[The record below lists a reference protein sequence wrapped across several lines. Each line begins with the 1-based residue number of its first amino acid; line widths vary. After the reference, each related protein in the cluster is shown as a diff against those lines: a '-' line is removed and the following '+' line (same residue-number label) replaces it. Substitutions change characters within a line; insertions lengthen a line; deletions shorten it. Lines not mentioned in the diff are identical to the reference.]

1 MGHVSKNR
9 APSLVRKRLVH
20 QQAIES
26 IYLSWSVLSPS
37 VVFDS
42 FASPMPVRLL
52 YPWDFPGKDTGMGCH
67 FLLQGIFPTQGLNP
81 HLLHL
86 LPWKVDSLAFLLYI
100 RCCAR
105 VIWMDVIVFCT
116 RYLHLNRKDGIE
128 AIFLIWSKLWWE
140 KKSNCKFEKGQI
152 RSSYF

>member
-37 VVFDS
+37 IVFDS
-42 FASPMPVRLL
+42 FASQMPVRLL

-81 HLLHL
+81 HLLCL

-128 AIFLIWSKLWWE
+128 AIFLI
-140 KKSNCKFEKGQI
+140 
-152 RSSYF
+152 

>member
-37 VVFDS
+37 IVFDS
-42 FASPMPVRLL
+42 FASQMPVRLL

-67 FLLQGIFPTQGLNP
+67 FLLQGIFPTQGLNSC
-81 HLLHL
+81 LLC
-86 LPWKVDSLAFLLYI
+86 WQTDSLPLSHWEVFVNIKLLKSYYGNTVVFLFSIPNQGYCLLKVY
-100 RCCAR
+100 C
-105 VIWMDVIVFCT
+105 
-116 RYLHLNRKDGIE
+116 E
-128 AIFLIWSKLWWE
+128 S
-140 KKSNCKFEKGQI
+140 
-152 RSSYF
+152 